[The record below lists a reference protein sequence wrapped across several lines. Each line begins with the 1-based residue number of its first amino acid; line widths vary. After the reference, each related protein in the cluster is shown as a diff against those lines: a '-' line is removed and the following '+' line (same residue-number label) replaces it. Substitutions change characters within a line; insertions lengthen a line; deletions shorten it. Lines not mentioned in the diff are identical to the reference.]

1 MAVAGTIFMI
11 EIVISAMLYVL
22 FRPVSHHWSMAA
34 MLSRVGLAVV
44 QSVNLAW
51 SALALTLL
59 SGATYLAAFQTDQL
73 NALVQL
79 FTDVDAFMVHVWG
92 LFFALHLA
100 ILGWLVYRSGFMPK
114 FLGRLLVIASIG
126 YVFESFG
133 AIVAPAAAG
142 FLSALV
148 IVLSVPGELAF
159 AIWLVAKGVNEEK
172 WATLA
177 GMVQS

>member
-1 MAVAGTIFMI
+1 
-11 EIVISAMLYVL
+11 MLYVL